1 MKIVVLDASPA
12 NDGDLSWKGLEDLG
26 NLTIYSRTAP
36 DEVVERC
43 RDAEAVFSNKV
54 VLNAEIIAA
63 LPKLK
68 FIGVLATGYNNID
81 IEAARKH
88 GVTVCNVPAYSTD
101 SVAQLVFAL
110 LLEVTNRVSD
120 YSASVKRGDWANCPV
135 FSYRL
140 APIIELSGKTMGIIG
155 FGNIGLRVGTIAK
168 AFGMTVITNSQ
179 RDLPEW
185 VERVK
190 LDELLSR
197 SNVVSLNSALTPKTH
212 HIINEE
218 TLGLMRP
225 DAILINTSR
234 GALVDEAALT
244 AALRRRQIAAAAI
257 DVMEQEPPRED
268 SPLMECDNCFITPHI
283 AWQSTEARQRL
294 INISAENLRA
304 FVAGTP
310 QNVVS

>member
-1 MKIVVLDASPA
+1 
-12 NDGDLSWKGLEDLG
+12 
-26 NLTIYSRTAP
+26 
-36 DEVVERC
+36 
-43 RDAEAVFSNKV
+43 
-54 VLNAEIIAA
+54 
-63 LPKLK
+63 
-68 FIGVLATGYNNID
+68 
-81 IEAARKH
+81 
-88 GVTVCNVPAYSTD
+88 
-101 SVAQLVFAL
+101 
-110 LLEVTNRVSD
+110 
-120 YSASVKRGDWANCPV
+120 
-135 FSYRL
+135 
-140 APIIELSGKTMGIIG
+140 MGIIG

>member
-135 FSYRL
+135 FAIGSRL
-140 APIIELSGKTMGIIG
+140 
-155 FGNIGLRVGTIAK
+155 
-168 AFGMTVITNSQ
+168 
-179 RDLPEW
+179 
-185 VERVK
+185 
-190 LDELLSR
+190 
-197 SNVVSLNSALTPKTH
+197 
-212 HIINEE
+212 
-218 TLGLMRP
+218 
-225 DAILINTSR
+225 
-234 GALVDEAALT
+234 
-244 AALRRRQIAAAAI
+244 
-257 DVMEQEPPRED
+257 
-268 SPLMECDNCFITPHI
+268 
-283 AWQSTEARQRL
+283 
-294 INISAENLRA
+294 
-304 FVAGTP
+304 
-310 QNVVS
+310 

>member
-135 FSYRL
+135 FSYLL
-140 APIIELSGKTMGIIG
+140 APITELSGKTMGIIG

>member
-120 YSASVKRGDWANCPV
+120 YSASVKRGDWANRPV

-140 APIIELSGKTMGIIG
+140 APITELSGKTMGIIG